1 VTRQD
6 GKPAG
11 DPDVGTLSEET
22 AKLLGALSGW
32 AREHGAEVGNGASGL
47 ADHVVDQVS
56 AAAHEVDEHLA
67 TGAPECTVCPICRT
81 VHAVR
86 QLSPEVKTHLAVA
99 ASSLMQ
105 AAAGVLAT
113 VVPDPDTRRDPDSGG
128 GGRSTDGVQRNGR
141 ARTEPVEKIVL
152 DEDWPEEDS

>member
-6 GKPAG
+6 GDPADDG
-11 DPDVGTLSEET
+11 ARDPEVGTLAEET

-32 AREHGAEVGNGASGL
+32 AREHGAEVGQGASGV
-47 ADHVVDQVS
+47 ADHLVDQVS
-56 AAAHEVDEHLA
+56 AAAHQVDEQLA

-86 QLSPEVKTHLAVA
+86 QLSPEVRAHLSVA
-99 ASSLMQ
+99 ASSLVQ

-113 VVPDPDTRRDPDSGG
+113 VAPEPDPDTGQDGG
-128 GGRSTDGVQRNGR
+128 DVAPRSGRS
-141 ARTEPVEKIVL
+141 RTEPVEKIVL